1 MASTLAI
8 PVALAVSLA
17 VTATVGG
24 ISIGKTQAEVKA
36 LQESQDELRKD
47 IREIRQTLDNIYRLL
62 QLRNRE
68 SARRPAPRH

>member
-1 MASTLAI
+1 MASTAI

-36 LQESQDELRKD
+36 LQESQNELRKD

-68 SARRPAPRH
+68 NARRSTPRY